1 MVTKL
6 SDDGTDKWA
15 FVSSK
20 LGNVTD
26 KARSIAQEVCYAAWA
41 AGHDVW
47 FVWGDGS
54 EMDHMLNHTQGRPV
68 LDFMVHDEAA
78 GDWVRDYLWA
88 NRARHGLKHVI
99 WEQHITSTVVSP
111 GVRRKMADRG
121 DPTANHFDHVHSE
134 HFAGSYVPPGA
145 PSPTPSPAYLTVD
158 GELGPKTI
166 KRWQQVM
173 GTKADGV
180 ITPGNSDLVRAIQR
194 RLRTTVNSN
203 LSVDGDGIYQNG
215 RYYKTVAALQTYLG
229 TGVDGKLSSP
239 KSEAVKALQRR
250 LNENRF

>member
-1 MVTKL
+1 MKL
-6 SDDGTDKWA
+6 SEGDDKWG

-20 LGNVTD
+20 LGNVTN
-26 KARSIAQEVCYAAWA
+26 KARSIAQEVCFAAWG

-54 EMDHMLNHTQGRPV
+54 EMDHMLNHTQGKPV
-68 LDFMVHDEAA
+68 LDFMVHNEAA
-78 GDWVRDYLWA
+78 GDWVRNYIWEH
-88 NRARHGLKHVI
+88 RARLGLKHVI

-111 GVRRKMADRG
+111 GVRRKMSDRG

-134 HFAGSYVPPGA
+134 WFAGTYTPVSPA
-145 PSPTPSPAYLTVD
+145 PSNGHLTVD

-166 KRWQQVM
+166 KKWQQVM
-173 GTKADGV
+173 GTTPDGV
-180 ITPGNSDLVRAIQR
+180 ITPGNSDLVRAVQR
-194 RLRTTVNSN
+194 RLRATVNSN

-229 TGVDGKLSSP
+229 TGVDGKLSTP